1 MSRKHHADRVD
12 VLAEASL
19 RLGAEPVEVSS
30 ASTLSLSFVELSSP
44 AVGTFR
50 EHLAEEFDVLTRR
63 VRQQR
68 EQADR
73 LRLLANQLEEQTTR
87 DEHLLE
93 ELAAVLGLSAQLRI
107 EDLSPRLRGRRL
119 QEVAVQILRSQWG
132 IDREIHY
139 KEWFDLVQA
148 EGHRVGGKD
157 PLATFLAQ
165 IHRAPGIERLGS
177 RTGLY
182 RLRAV
187 A

>member
-1 MSRKHHADRVD
+1 MSCKHQADRVD
-12 VLAEASL
+12 LLTKASL
-19 RLGAEPVEVSS
+19 RLGAEPVDVSS
-30 ASTLSLSFVELSSP
+30 ASSLSLSIVELSSP
-44 AVGTFR
+44 PAGTFR

-73 LRLLANQLEEQTTR
+73 LRLLANQLE
-87 DEHLLE
+87 
-93 ELAAVLGLSAQLRI
+93 
-107 EDLSPRLRGRRL
+107 
-119 QEVAVQILRSQWG
+119 
-132 IDREIHY
+132 
-139 KEWFDLVQA
+139 
-148 EGHRVGGKD
+148 
-157 PLATFLAQ
+157 

>member
-1 MSRKHHADRVD
+1 M
-12 VLAEASL
+12 E
-19 RLGAEPVEVSS
+19 
-30 ASTLSLSFVELSSP
+30 STSP
-44 AVGTFR
+44 AVGTVR
-50 EHLAEEFDVLTRR
+50 ECLAQEFGVLTRR

-73 LRLLANQLEEQTTR
+73 LRLLANQLEEQTAR

-107 EDLSPRLRGRRL
+107 DDLSSRLRGRRL
-119 QEVAVQILRSQWG
+119 QEVAVQILGARWG
-132 IDREIHY
+132 VDREIHY

-157 PLATFLAQ
+157 PVATFLAQ

-182 RLRAV
+182 RLRGV